1 MGFSV
6 VNRKVSSSDR
16 TWAPSRRVT
25 GAGRGAPCSAISS
38 VSVAKRRRGLVV
50 LAIVACLLTGAV
62 AQREGSPVAPFQ
74 TPQGAREVP
83 SSSSVSP
90 RSTEAPWMVEPGLQ
104 TPPTDTQLHTVDPA
118 VRTSGP
124 SGDPIK
130 ASGLLISSSPEGKNR
145 SEVLDPA
152 TSSWGVALA
161 ETDPS
166 LGTPS
171 KGLGESTDIL
181 QPGGSGE
188 EGLFPTPSPTSP
200 GLPDVGGSSRS
211 TVTSSDTAVGFDHPK
226 AAADFT
232 SIQPPASEGGLAGEE
247 DLPGTSQPLAYMAPT
262 THLGQKST
270 SHRGDVLPYAQ
281 TDFPAYQVVEDASV
295 SPEMIRT
302 SLSPPNLLLGTVPPE
317 ATRVV
322 TDVFHSS
329 RGVTAQSFSESVL
342 RVSTGTS
349 PASLPTRSP
358 GVSSRSVT
366 SIQEA
371 VLNGQGPGVT
381 EPATGSALGSPAV
394 PAATA
399 RSSDWPFSSSSH
411 TTLPDVVTQA
421 APMES
426 EGLITHRLSRQQLV
440 PTSVGSPELGDGTA
454 LSMSAH
460 GAPATAEVDMEASP
474 SRTSQMEIS
483 EAHSGVGED
492 TVPLASGS
500 AMISPLASKETVGRL
515 STPQDFPGL
524 EVSSG
529 FFPGSSASF
538 PATPAPR
545 TDPLSSSWAARQ
557 MERGLTTQSPHLS
570 PPVSPTVSF
579 LRSAGPLGL
588 ERVAADNSTG
598 AVLSTYRRATLG
610 EGSPHLGSTS
620 WARLPASLG
629 TTEQQEG
636 FPTTRGPS
644 PGEGTG
650 REQKERVSS
659 TAEPSPDVSRHTS
672 ILDGPSLSTSLEV
685 RSRFRPTE
693 TSSLLTLRAAPTAEL
708 TTDVPGHTSILDGHR
723 EPTRVDVSSKF
734 HSTDASSLPTFMVS
748 PTAEPSPDVPGHTS
762 VLDVQNESTSLDVSS
777 HVHPTDASSLP
788 TFRVSPTAEPSP
800 DVPEHTSILDGQSTP
815 HDISSRFHPTDSSS
829 RGVEIVYAIPSLP
842 PSTSSSTFNALPSA
856 DVTDWGSH
864 REATQLELHDG
875 TGPITAATREGPE
888 KISELPLSVSSLG
901 SLSNITPAL
910 LGVPTAWKHPALST
924 ERTSSTSS
932 PPPGSILLTTPL
944 SNVSTTV
951 SRASLP
957 SQLLDVA
964 GAAQPFQ
971 TTAGGTHHVEEVIG
985 SLSSSPKGELSNGT
999 PVEWRLHLPTL
1010 SQAGAER
1017 TDGMETSR
1025 AIDASMGFSVRSTS
1039 YGRSSQASAS
1049 RSYVETESA
1058 VMPQPNITQ
1067 TVSLSPTAT
1076 AVSPLSSTKD
1086 LQASSSIPPTTQ
1098 AVSHPSSTEDLLA
1111 SSRILPMTQAM
1122 SPSSFTNDLPASSS
1136 IPPTTQAV
1144 SLSSSAKDLLASSSI
1159 LLTTQAVS
1167 SASSTTGLLAS
1178 SSILPTTQA
1187 VSPSSSTK
1195 DLLATSRILPT
1206 MQAVSPS
1213 SSAKDLPASS
1223 SILPTTQVMSPS
1235 SSTKDLPASSSILP
1249 TTQAMSPSSSAKD
1262 LLASSSILPT
1272 TQAVSSASSTTGL
1285 PATSRILPTTQA
1297 VSPSSSAKDLPGS
1310 SSILPTT
1317 QAVTPS
1323 SSAKDLLASS
1333 SILPTTQA
1341 VTPSSSAKDLLASSS
1356 ILPTTQAMSPSS
1368 SAKDLP
1374 GSSSILPT
1382 TQAVSPSSSA
1392 KDLLASS
1399 SILPTTQAVSSASS
1413 TTGLPA
1419 SSRILP
1425 TTQAV
1430 SPSSSAK
1437 DLPGSSSILPTTQAM
1452 SPSSSAKVLPGSSSI
1467 LPTTQAVTPSSSAK
1481 DLLASSSILP
1491 TTQAV
1496 SSASSTTGLPASSR
1510 ILPTTQAVSPS
1521 SSAKDLLAS
1530 SSILPTT
1537 QAMSPSSSAKVLP
1550 GSSSILPTTQ
1560 AVSPSSSAKD
1570 LLASSSILPTTQAV
1584 SSASSTTGLPASSR
1598 ILPTTQAVSPS
1609 SSAKDLLASSS
1620 ILPTT
1625 QAMSPSSSAKV
1636 LPGSSS
1642 ILPTTQAVS
1651 PSSSAK
1657 DLLASSS
1664 ILPTTQAVSSTSST
1678 TDLPASTWILPT
1690 TKPVS
1695 PASST
1700 TGLPASFSIFPTTQS
1715 VSFTTDLPTSP
1726 TILPTSQAM
1735 SPSSSAKDLPAS
1747 SSIHPTTQATSPS
1760 SSKDLPASSSILPT
1774 TQAISPS
1781 SSTTDLPASSRIH
1794 PTTQAV
1800 SSTSSASDPL
1810 VRSTILPTTQAV
1822 SPSSAKGPPASSSI
1836 LPTTQAVS
1844 PSSSATDPQASSRIF
1859 PTVSVLTMRTDCS
1872 DVRCQNN
1879 TQPASFALLPR
1890 TSSQLPMTSPTL
1902 PPKTL
1907 VTTLGSTVGTIGTMG
1922 GSSKVDTQKDLTA
1935 LTGTKPGSMT
1945 RDGPSSKHRV
1955 SSPRAST
1962 VGHTAE
1968 RDNIT
1973 LSRRMLGVSILS
1985 LDFHL
1990 TKIEYTESLANRS
2003 SARFKKLEGEVILT
2017 LNKMLSFYETF
2028 LRADV
2033 LRFLNGSVIA
2043 QAEALFRGEGLLPTP
2058 SDTIRTIVTAV
2069 EQREAD
2075 AFDWQVDLK
2084 SLHCNGFGLENLDPE
2099 VLAISFT
2106 LLGEGSIAT
2115 FGGLTDWG
2123 PLENLRNE
2131 VVRSLGARYGVQN
2144 FSLGQV
2150 RNVQGDLDINGDIYV
2165 DTAARVDVGWALE
2178 ALKGLV
2184 KFSVDLGSICI
2195 NGSKLSLQ
2203 IFPISF
2209 LVTNR
2214 IFSDKLMDRSST
2226 AHRRLSWDLSKALM
2240 HSMGQYKN
2248 LLQVT
2253 VREVRG
2259 GSLICYAD
2267 VVFQPPA
2274 PTSKDLVQVLALAV
2288 GPKNYLGASS
2298 IQVDR
2303 FSFTVAGETLEP
2315 PFASPKIPSYGIAL
2329 IVLSSFALI
2338 VIPFLVLLYKHLGW
2352 KEKMVIHRVRD
2363 PEVTV
2368 ETFELENPT
2377 FRSLAEE
2384 NSAPS
2389 SLPPDALG

>member
-1374 GSSSILPT
+1374 
-1382 TQAVSPSSSA
+1382 
-1392 KDLLASS
+1392 
-1399 SILPTTQAVSSASS
+1399 
-1413 TTGLPA
+1413 
-1419 SSRILP
+1419 
-1425 TTQAV
+1425 
-1430 SPSSSAK
+1430 
-1437 DLPGSSSILPTTQAM
+1437 
-1452 SPSSSAKVLPGSSSI
+1452 
-1467 LPTTQAVTPSSSAK
+1467 
-1481 DLLASSSILP
+1481 
-1491 TTQAV
+1491 
-1496 SSASSTTGLPASSR
+1496 
-1510 ILPTTQAVSPS
+1510 
-1521 SSAKDLLAS
+1521 
-1530 SSILPTT
+1530 
-1537 QAMSPSSSAKVLP
+1537 
-1550 GSSSILPTTQ
+1550 
-1560 AVSPSSSAKD
+1560 
-1570 LLASSSILPTTQAV
+1570 
-1584 SSASSTTGLPASSR
+1584 
-1598 ILPTTQAVSPS
+1598 
-1609 SSAKDLLASSS
+1609 
-1620 ILPTT
+1620 
-1625 QAMSPSSSAKV
+1625 
-1636 LPGSSS
+1636 
-1642 ILPTTQAVS
+1642 
-1651 PSSSAK
+1651 
-1657 DLLASSS
+1657 
-1664 ILPTTQAVSSTSST
+1664 
-1678 TDLPASTWILPT
+1678 
-1690 TKPVS
+1690 
-1695 PASST
+1695 
-1700 TGLPASFSIFPTTQS
+1700 
-1715 VSFTTDLPTSP
+1715 
-1726 TILPTSQAM
+1726 
-1735 SPSSSAKDLPAS
+1735 
-1747 SSIHPTTQATSPS
+1747 
-1760 SSKDLPASSSILPT
+1760 ASSSILPT